1 MNKSRLMAE
10 YKELYG
16 GHYVRDNGRW
26 FWKANETA
34 EPVLVMAG
42 NLAIKIK
49 EYKEKKPSPVVS
61 TPVVE
66 KKEENFSPLPPVAKK
81 PAPVKKKKEEPVK
94 VEETKTETTE

>member
-1 MNKSRLMAE
+1 MNKSRLMTQ

-16 GHYVRDNGRW
+16 GYYIRDNGRW
-26 FWKANETA
+26 YWKANETTK
-34 EPVLVMAG
+34 PVLVMAG

-49 EYKEKKPSPVVS
+49 EYEEKKSTPVVS

-66 KKEENFSPLPPVAKK
+66 KKEENFSPLPQVAKK
-81 PAPVKKKKEEPVK
+81 PAPAKKKKEETAK